1 MFLMPILAVVLFFYT
16 FLPKQLEFILDLQSK
31 KDFNLLFESHWHH
44 LYAYAYNILKDKE
57 LAEDCVQNVFVDLCN
72 RIGEVTIA
80 HPKAYLYQSVKYQ
93 CAKALII
100 QKRYTQTD
108 PETLQL
114 IASNAEAELEEQESE
129 ILKKLHEQ
137 VSLLPAKCQQVF
149 RYSKFDKKS
158 NKEIAEELGV
168 SISTVENHI
177 NKALKILR
185 KNMPEQLYL
194 LAFFFI

>member
-1 MFLMPILAVVLFFYT
+1 M
-16 FLPKQLEFILDLQSK
+16 DLQSK

-44 LYAYAYNILKDKE
+44 LYAYAYNIVRDKE
-57 LAEDCVQNVFVDLCN
+57 AAEDCVQNVFVDLCN
-72 RIGEVTIA
+72 RAEELEIE

-93 CAKALII
+93 CAKTLIR
-100 QKRYTQTD
+100 QKRYALTD
-108 PETLQL
+108 PTTLQVVDYD
-114 IASNAEAELEEQESE
+114 AETELAEREVE

-137 VSLLPAKCQQVF
+137 VSLLPTKCQQVF

-158 NKEIAEELGV
+158 NKEIAKELGI

-185 KNMPEQLYL
+185 KNMPEHLYL
-194 LAFFFI
+194 LTFFFI